1 MASRSNTPSS
11 SRWSLASGPMTPLS
25 KIDPVDILHIPRHR
39 RLQTTAVAIWSS
51 LMPLCLSLFLFL
63 CSLPPLWPIIIL
75 YMTWVF
81 LWDDAPNSG
90 GRPSPWIRRWR
101 FWTWFA
107 GYYPASLIKEVDL
120 PADRPYVF
128 GYHPHGIIGMGAFA
142 TFATEATGFS
152 KHFPGIVPHLLTLS
166 SNFHIPIYRDVLMFL
181 GVCSVSKRSCQ
192 RILSKAPG
200 SAITIVIGGA
210 AESLSARP
218 GTADLTLKKRLG
230 FIKIAIQQGAS
241 LVPVFSFGENDI
253 YDQLSNE
260 KGTTVYKLQK
270 GFQNLFGFTLPLFHG
285 RGLLTYNVGILPFR
299 HPIVSVIGRPIHV
312 PKEEKPSKELVEKI
326 QNLYIEELMR
336 IWDTYKDTYAR
347 ERKRDLKL
355 ID

>member
-1 MASRSNTPSS
+1 MGRRAQYRRTAKSVDQKHEVLDLV
-11 SRWSLASGPMTPLS
+11 RWLLPCFSYKGQLN
-25 KIDPVDILHIPRHR
+25 D
-39 RLQTTAVAIWSS
+39 TA
-51 LMPLCLSLFLFL
+51 
-63 CSLPPLWPIIIL
+63 
-75 YMTWVF
+75 
-81 LWDDAPNSG
+81 
-90 GRPSPWIRRWR
+90 
-101 FWTWFA
+101 
-107 GYYPASLIKEVDL
+107 EVDL

-152 KHFPGIVPHLLTLS
+152 KHYPGIIPHLLTLS
-166 SNFHIPIYRDVLMFL
+166 SNFHIPIYRDVLMYL
-181 GVCSVSKRSCQ
+181 
-192 RILSKAPG
+192 
-200 SAITIVIGGA
+200 AITIVIGGA

-270 GFQNLFGFTLPLFHG
+270 KFQNLFGFTLPLFHG

-312 PKEEKPSKELVEKI
+312 PKEDKPSKELVEKI

-347 ERKRDLKL
+347 ERKRDLTL